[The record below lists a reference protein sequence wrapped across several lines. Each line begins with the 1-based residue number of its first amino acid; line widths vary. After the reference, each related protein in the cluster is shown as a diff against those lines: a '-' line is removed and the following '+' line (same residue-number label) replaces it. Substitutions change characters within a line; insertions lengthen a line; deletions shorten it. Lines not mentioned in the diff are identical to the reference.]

1 MSDTGSELLTIMIEI
16 IMNVFWSRLI
26 ISETSYQGKDR
37 MFGYFRCLK
46 CSRSWN
52 SGNSWAN
59 MGQMCLKCDI
69 MVYPYDQ
76 V

>member
-1 MSDTGSELLTIMIEI
+1 MSDTGSELLTMMIECI
-16 IMNVFWSRLI
+16 FGLDSLFQKLPIKAG
-26 ISETSYQGKDR
+26 EDR
-37 MFGYFRCLK
+37 MFGYFRCHECNRK
-46 CSRSWN
+46 WN

-59 MGQMCLKCDI
+59 MGQMCLQCDI